1 MAFVKGQSG
10 NPGGRPKAIVEV
22 VELARKETEAS
33 IRALAEIRSDPGA
46 PPAARV
52 AAATALL
59 DRAWGKP
66 TQAVDMTSKGERV
79 GYVIPAPAEAKDATE
94 WATQHKPH

>member
-1 MAFVKGQSG
+1 MPFVKGQSG
-10 NPGGRPKAIVEV
+10 NPSGRPKAIVEV

-33 IRALAEIRSDPGA
+33 IRALAEIRSDATA